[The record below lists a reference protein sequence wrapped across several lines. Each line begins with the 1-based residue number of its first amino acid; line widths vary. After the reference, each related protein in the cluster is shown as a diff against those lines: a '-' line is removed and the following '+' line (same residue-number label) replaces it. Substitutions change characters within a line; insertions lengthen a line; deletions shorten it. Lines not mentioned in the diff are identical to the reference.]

1 MVTLAKFP
9 QGSRQHQSLGKLNW
23 NSKSY
28 NIKMY
33 LEGASKSDNI
43 SFLQAEDKGNLK
55 VKIRMQRDVLVKWAS
70 VVLTDGNVAAS
81 SDKDSRD
88 TSD

>member
-9 QGSRQHQSLGKLNW
+9 QGSRHHQGLGKLNW
-23 NSKSY
+23 NSKSC

-33 LEGASKSDNI
+33 LEGASQSDNI
-43 SFLQAEDKGNLK
+43 SFLQAGDKGNLK

-70 VVLTDGNVAAS
+70 IVLTDGKVAAS

>member
-1 MVTLAKFP
+1 
-9 QGSRQHQSLGKLNW
+9 
-23 NSKSY
+23 
-28 NIKMY
+28 MY
-33 LEGASKSDNI
+33 LEGASQSDNI

-70 VVLTDGNVAAS
+70 IVLTDGKVAAS